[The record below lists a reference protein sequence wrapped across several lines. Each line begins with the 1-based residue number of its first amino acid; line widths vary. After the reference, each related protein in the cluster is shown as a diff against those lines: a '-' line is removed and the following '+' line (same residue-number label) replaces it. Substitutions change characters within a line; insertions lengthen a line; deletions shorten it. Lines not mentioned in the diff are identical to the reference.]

1 MSITLTGLILFVT
14 AVAVVLTGL
23 VFFLHRGPKNLLI
36 SFLQNWVGSLFL
48 VSGGVKMVDPLG
60 TAYKMEQYFAE
71 FEATF
76 TDTWAN
82 FMAPLFPW
90 LSEYAIG
97 FSVFMIVLEMVLG
110 TALLVGWRPKL
121 TSRVLLAVLV
131 FFTVL
136 TGFTYLTGFVP
147 NGVNFFSFSQWGE
160 YVETNMRV
168 TDCGCFGDFL
178 KLEPRTSFLKDV
190 VLLVPGF
197 LFVFLYGKK
206 HRLWTSGTR
215 TALVGVSLVGT
226 LLVCFASYVW
236 DIPAFDFRP
245 FKEGVNIRE
254 QKLAEE
260 EAMGN
265 VEILAFQLKNKASG
279 TTVEVPYE
287 QYMKEY
293 KNYPKA
299 EWETVRQIQTE
310 PEIAS
315 TKISEFE
322 VSDVSGADQTEAI
335 LSDPNYSFMVV
346 AYKLDY
352 ENNPENVVVY
362 DTTYVVDT
370 VRVADAPAE
379 AAPQLVRRVGGVN
392 ERQAV
397 QNRYTFDADYLTRW
411 TDRLNPTLNEA
422 QAAGLNVYAISKY
435 QNPDA
440 LEDFRHA
447 TQSAYPIY
455 VADDILLKTIVRS
468 NPGVLLLRNGAV
480 IKKWHWRKLPPFSE
494 IRAEYMR

>member
-1 MSITLTGLILFVT
+1 MSITLTHLVLFVT
-14 AVAVVLTGL
+14 VVSALLTVAVYA
-23 VFFLHRGPKNLLI
+23 LHRGPKNLLI
-36 SFLQNWVGSLFL
+36 SYLQNWVGSLFL
-48 VSGGVKMVDPLG
+48 VSGGVKAVDPLG

-76 TDTWAN
+76 ADTWAN
-82 FMAPLFPW
+82 FLAPMFPW

-110 TALLVGWRPKL
+110 VALIVGWRPKL
-121 TSRVLLAVLV
+121 TSRVLLAVLL

-160 YVETNMRV
+160 YVDTNMRV

-206 HRLWTSGTR
+206 HRLWTAGTR
-215 TALVGVSLVGT
+215 TGLVIASLVGT

-254 QKLAEE
+254 QQLAEE

-279 TTVEVPYE
+279 TVVEVPYE

-293 KNYPKA
+293 KNYPKD
-299 EWETVRQIQTE
+299 EWETVQQIQTE
-310 PEIAS
+310 PAIPS

-322 VSDVSGADQTEAI
+322 VSDVNGEDVTEAI

-346 AYKLDY
+346 AYQLDY
-352 ENNPENVVVY
+352 ENNPANVTMY

-370 VRVADAPAE
+370 VAIADAPAD
-379 AAPQLVRRVGGVN
+379 AAPQLVRRVGDVK

-397 QNRYTFDADYLTRW
+397 QNNYTFAADYLARW
-411 TDRLNPTLNEA
+411 TEGVNPTLNEA

-440 LEDFRHA
+440 LDDFRHA
-447 TQSAYPIY
+447 TQSSFPVY

-468 NPGVLLLRNGAV
+468 NPGVVLLRNGEI
-480 IKKWHWRKLPPFSE
+480 IKKWHWRKLPSFSE
-494 IRAEYMR
+494 IRAEFMK